1 MKKKNYEKP
10 QSQVIEVDQTEIIC
24 ASTEQLGE
32 GDPIFG
38 SSSAKFRNYYD
49 DEY

>member
-10 QSQVIEVDQTEIIC
+10 QIQVIEVDQTEIIC
-24 ASTEQLGE
+24 ASPEQLGE

-38 SSSAKFRNYYD
+38 SSSAKDRLFF
-49 DEY
+49 DEEY